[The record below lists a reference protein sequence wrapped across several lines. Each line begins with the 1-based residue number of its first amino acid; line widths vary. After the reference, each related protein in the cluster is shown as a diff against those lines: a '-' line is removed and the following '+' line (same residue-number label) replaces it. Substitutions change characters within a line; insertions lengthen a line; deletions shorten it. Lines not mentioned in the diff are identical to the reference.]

1 MLRKLGW
8 SFLLGLSVS
17 SFGQNLL
24 TNGGFEAYTALP
36 NTYSQICNSNTWTTP
51 SGFCSLVVGCG
62 SPEYYNAAGTGGA
75 GAPATFWATVMP
87 HSGNG
92 FAGFAPWYV
101 GSPTFR
107 EYIRVG
113 LSAPMVVGQT
123 YMVSFWLTNG
133 ISTLHPY
140 GISRLGFAFSTTP
153 LVQSCGSMIAYTPQ
167 IEIPQ
172 VVYSTTWQQ
181 FSYIFTPTQPFQ
193 YLCIGN
199 FVPYASTV
207 SALVGSSGSSGS
219 YYYID
224 DIVVQP
230 STPLPIELLR
240 FDAGLIEG
248 ERAVQCSWST
258 ASEQNTDHFEVQ
270 RSLDG
275 VGFETI
281 GELPAAGNSI
291 VEMDYALIDHDPLP
305 GMSYYRLED
314 VDLDGQRTT
323 SVVRSILRHAG
334 PGSINI
340 WPMADGGGMMISW
353 LSETNGT
360 VDGEL
365 LDMEGRLVQSVQLR
379 PGIGVPISGL
389 PAGCYIVRTADP
401 AIPARRIIM
410 P

>member
-8 SFLLGLSVS
+8 SALLGLSVS

-62 SPEYYNAAGTGGA
+62 SPEYYNSAGTGGA

-153 LVQSCGSMIAYTPQ
+153 LVQSCGSTIAYTPQ

-240 FDAGLIEG
+240 FNAGLIEG
-248 ERAVQCSWST
+248 ERAVRCSWAT
-258 ASEQNTDHFEVQ
+258 ASEQNSDHFEVQ
-270 RSLDG
+270 RSSDG

-281 GELPAAGNSI
+281 GELPAAGAST
-291 VEMDYALIDHDPLP
+291 VQLDYDLIDQDPLL
-305 GMSYYRLED
+305 GQSYYRLNEVD
-314 VDLDGQRTT
+314 VDGQETY
-323 SVVRSILRHAG
+323 SDVRSVLRQVG
-334 PGSINI
+334 SGSITA
-340 WPMADGGGMMISW
+340 WPMEAGGGMMISW
-353 LSETNGT
+353 SSNDPGT
-360 VDGEL
+360 MDVEV
-365 LDMEGRLVQSVQLR
+365 LDMEGRLVQQLQLQT
-379 PGIGVPISGL
+379 GVGVAITGL

-401 AIPARRIIM
+401 AVPARRIII